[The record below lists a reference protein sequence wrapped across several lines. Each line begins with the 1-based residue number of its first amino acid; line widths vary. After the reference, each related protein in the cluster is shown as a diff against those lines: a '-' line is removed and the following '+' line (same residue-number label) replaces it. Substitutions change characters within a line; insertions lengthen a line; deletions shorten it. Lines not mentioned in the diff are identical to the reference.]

1 MMSQKEQLLSDL
13 RRIAENK
20 YDLNRGEGVSQY
32 VDKMLQN
39 IGDPDPELRD
49 DLIYNTFCE
58 WICEKEY
65 FSEEDLRHILGI
77 LMDENHLFYKI
88 GNDGDETVFT
98 RTFSILAM
106 VLIISQHR
114 KKHFLDYNGLI
125 QVKNAIIKYY
135 GEEKDF
141 RGYIDEYGWA
151 HGAAHGA
158 DALDELVQCEE
169 SNEEI
174 FREILDSMKKVLYNE
189 KYLLCNEEDER
200 MARVVYR
207 MVKRNSLAY
216 RTINNWIDGLNQ
228 CCVWERTRKQYIAR
242 VNTKNFVRCLY
253 FKLVHNQV
261 APDIRNTLLNSEGSL
276 NRFLQIDKDI

>member
-13 RRIAENK
+13 RRIAENR
-20 YDLNRGEGVSQY
+20 YDLYSGESVSQY

-39 IGDPDPELRD
+39 IGDTDPELRD

-65 FSEEDLRHILGI
+65 FSGQDLRHILGI

-98 RTFSILAM
+98 RTFSILVM

-114 KKHFLDYNGLI
+114 GKHFLDYNGLI

-216 RTINNWIDGLNQ
+216 RTINHWIDGLNQ
-228 CCVWERTRKQYIAR
+228 CCAWERTRKQYVAR

-261 APDIRNTLLNSEGSL
+261 APDIRNTLLNIEGSL
-276 NRFLQIDKDI
+276 NRFLQVDKDI